1 MSLDKIWLKAKVI
14 EGKKLG
20 RTLGYPTLNLD
31 QPYLLTGK
39 KEGVYACKM
48 KIGGKLY
55 HGALYYGPRLILKE
69 KNNILEIFVF
79 DFTKAIYGQEVSFQ
93 VLDYIR
99 PVKKFGNLIDFKK
112 QLESDCRKAKS
123 ILLQ

>member
-79 DFTKAIYGQEVSFQ
+79 DFTKNNFNEIVVARDDGMFI
-93 VLDYIR
+93 
-99 PVKKFGNLIDFKK
+99 
-112 QLESDCRKAKS
+112 
-123 ILLQ
+123 ILTLNFNNEYEILA